1 MSMRLIPQKIPKL
14 MLIGISA
21 LYVTPTLAASRVA
34 AVTVYPGSAAV
45 DRVTSIDAS
54 TRKVVFDCLPAG
66 LDTQSLQIDSDADV
80 RVGEMSIKT
89 VAREQSSCAAHPLD
103 SQIRALEDQK
113 AALQAE
119 SDALDLVK
127 GYLKGVSGSPDDNS
141 APAATP
147 RVGRDGKTIASTID
161 TLHHSGQSAYLRQY
175 QLTQQMADLDRS
187 LQPLIAERG
196 RSQPKGQVK
205 TVTASIYA
213 PRGATVH
220 LRYQVRG
227 PNWSPAYRALL
238 DTQTNK
244 LRIER
249 QAMVSQATGEDWTGV
264 KLLLSTGQPN
274 ANASG
279 PTPWP
284 WNIGIQPP
292 VQAERYSSKAYAGY
306 APAPAPIAMPAMA
319 ANEPASAEDA
329 APNYAVTVANYGY
342 TTEFAIPGSIDVPS
356 SGEKVAF
363 SLGQVDQAAK
373 MFVRTSPAQDANAYL
388 LAEVT
393 QPDGIWPRG
402 PIQLYRDGAFVGT
415 STMSFGSDDE
425 DESDGKTA
433 AANNKL
439 TLSFGRDELVRVIAE
454 PVVDSQSI
462 VGLTGS
468 RRERHIVHAYVVEN
482 KHSQLIHAQ
491 ILEAA
496 PVATDDSIQI
506 KTVFQPT
513 PATQKWR
520 KLQGITL
527 WKLDIPANQRTRVT
541 ADYTISSPKDA
552 VLTGQ

>member
-1 MSMRLIPQKIPKL
+1 MSMRLIPQKIPNL
-14 MLIGISA
+14 MLIGITA
-21 LYVTPTLAASRVA
+21 LYATPSLAASRVA

-127 GYLKGVSGSPDDNS
+127 GYLKGVSGSPDDNT

-161 TLHHSGQSAYLRQY
+161 TLQHSGQSAYLRQY

-249 QAMVSQATGEDWTGV
+249 QAMVSQATGEDWAGV

-274 ANASG
+274 ANAAG

-292 VQAERYSSKAYAGY
+292 VQAERYNAKAYGGI
-306 APAPAPIAMPAMA
+306 APAPAAMPAPMLAFA
-319 ANEPASAEDA
+319 AESTSDS
-329 APNYAVTVANYGY
+329 APNYAVEVVNYGY
-342 TTEFAIPGSIDVPS
+342 TTEFNIPGSIDVPS

-363 SLGQVDQAAK
+363 SLGQVDQPAK
-373 MFVRTSPAQDANAYL
+373 LFVRTSPAQDANAYL

-415 STMSFGSDDE
+415 STMSFGSDDV

-433 AANNKL
+433 VANNKL

-454 PVVDSQSI
+454 PVQDSQSI

-506 KTVFQPT
+506 KTVLQPA
-513 PATQKWR
+513 PVTQKWR
-520 KLQGITL
+520 KQLGTVL

-552 VLTGQ
+552 QLTGQ

>member
-1 MSMRLIPQKIPKL
+1 MSMRLMPPKIPTL
-14 MLIGISA
+14 MLISLSA
-21 LYVTPTLAASRVA
+21 LYATPSLAASRVA
-34 AVTVYPGSAAV
+34 SVTVYPGSAAV

-66 LDTQSLQIDSDADV
+66 LDTQSLQIESDADV

-127 GYLKGVSGSPDDNS
+127 CYLKGVSATSDDT
-141 APAATP
+141 AATSRP
-147 RVGRDGKTIASTID
+147 RSSDGKTIASTIE

-205 TVTASIYA
+205 SVTASIYA

-244 LRIER
+244 LKIER

-274 ANASG
+274 ANAAG

-292 VQAERYSSKAYAGY
+292 PQAERYSAKAYGG
-306 APAPAPIAMPAMA
+306 AMPAA
-319 ANEPASAEDA
+319 APVSPTMYGRLNTDAEE
-329 APNYAVTVANYGY
+329 PNYAVSVVNYGY
-342 TTEFAIPGSIDVPS
+342 TTEFNIPGNIDVPS

-363 SLGQVDQAAK
+363 SLGQTDQAAK
-373 MFVRTSPAQDANAYL
+373 LLVRTSPAQDANAYL

-393 QPDGIWPRG
+393 QPEGIWPVG
-402 PIQLYRDGAFVGT
+402 PIQLYRDGAFVGSSTMRFDSDDVEDVESKT
-415 STMSFGSDDE
+415 STAS
-425 DESDGKTA
+425 
-433 AANNKL
+433 NKL
-439 TLSFGRDELVRVIAE
+439 TLSFGRDELVRVVAE
-454 PVVDSQSI
+454 PVQDSQSI

-468 RRERHIVHAYVVEN
+468 RRERHVVHGYVVQN

-506 KTVFQPT
+506 KSVFQPA

-520 KLQGITL
+520 KQQGVTL